1 MTPTGSERRHNVVDE
16 RPIDGSRW
24 GAWVRAGS
32 ERWTVVGRSWSV
44 FQRNTTELMN
54 LLNTPATD
62 PVVAAHLMVDDGA
75 GSAPFWEELDQ
86 RLHNQLASAA
96 SLVDHRRRLLKYYE
110 ADFPA
115 FIAEHSKRNASVAE
129 MQETAFLRDLR
140 NYLLHYGSPPVIQAL
155 ELGPTRVGGS
165 GHSVKL
171 SASRLLEWS
180 KWSAASRGYLASF
193 GDREGPVLGR
203 DVAAYAN
210 AMSGL
215 FTWLSQQRQ
224 IVMNGGN
231 VPDRLRMDAGRN
243 N

>member
-1 MTPTGSERRHNVVDE
+1 VVDE
-16 RPIDGSRW
+16 RRVDMSRW
-24 GAWVRAGS
+24 GEWVRAGS

-62 PVVAAHLMVDDGA
+62 PVVAAHLMVDDGT
-75 GSAPFWEELDQ
+75 GPAPFWEELDQ

-96 SLVDHRRRLLKYYE
+96 SLVDHRRRLLRYYK

-115 FIAEHSKRNASVAE
+115 FIAEDATRNASVAQMKE
-129 MQETAFLRDLR
+129 GAFLGDLR
-140 NYLLHYGSPPVIQAL
+140 NYLLHYGSPPLIQSL
-155 ELGPTRVGGS
+155 KLGPNRAGGS

-171 SASRLLEWS
+171 SAARLLEWR
-180 KWSAASRGYLASF
+180 KWSAASRDYLASF
-193 GDREGPVLGR
+193 GERDGPVLGR

-215 FTWLSQQRQ
+215 FTWFFQQRQ
-224 IVMNGGN
+224 VVMDGGN
-231 VPDRLRMDAGRN
+231 VPDRLRIDADRN
-243 N
+243 H